1 MMLRIGGLLG
11 GGRGG
16 RCFDGGSVRV
26 GCWDGG
32 WWIYGRLD
40 P

>member
-1 MMLRIGGLLG
+1 MLRIGGLLG

-16 RCFDGGSVRV
+16 RCFEGDLGVGRV
-26 GCWDGG
+26 LDGG
-32 WWIYGRLD
+32 WWIYWLLD